1 MRSHHV
7 TLTRP
12 VLCTAALALFAAPLL
27 GAPAAAVEYDGN
39 WQFTTSCTATG
50 NQAAFTERFT
60 APITQ
65 NAATRSR
72 SSRNAQGLEES
83 SRFSARIENG
93 QMTVTIDRARGNER
107 WSLRFAGPATSDTRF
122 DLAGGIFSGER
133 QLRTCRLVAEAQSS
147 APGSL
152 AATAPAR
159 AQAAREQLAVAVAA
173 LAALEANAAAEIQAL
188 RTDLDL
194 ARFESVAMRAE
205 LDQRGAAIQALE
217 TRLRTAEGVATQA
230 QTALTQAVAT
240 ATAEIGQ
247 RDQRLAAAEA
257 ERAALQQRLTA
268 AEAQAQGAATERTAL
283 QGRLTAA
290 EGALAQAQSAAAAE
304 RTALQGRLTAAEGAA
319 AQLRTALETA
329 QRELTEARAAQPPR

>member
-12 VLCTAALALFAAPLL
+12 ALRAAALALFTAPLL

-50 NQAAFTERFT
+50 NQSAFTERFT

-83 SRFSARIENG
+83 SRFNARIENG
-93 QMTVTIDRARGNER
+93 QMTVTIERARGNER
-107 WSLRFAGPATSDTRF
+107 WSLRFAGPATSDSRF
-122 DLAGGIFSGER
+122 DLAGGIFSGDR

-205 LDQRGAAIQALE
+205 LDQRAAAIVALE

-230 QTALTQAVAT
+230 QAALAQAVAT

-247 RDQRLAAAEA
+247 RDQRLAAAEGA
-257 ERAALQQRLTA
+257 V
-268 AEAQAQGAATERTAL
+268 AQAQAQAQAGTAERTAL
-283 QGRLTAA
+283 QGRVAAA
-290 EGALAQAQSAAAAE
+290 EAALAQAQSAATAE
-304 RTALQGRLTAAEGAA
+304 RTALNGRLIAAEATA
-319 AQLRTALETA
+319 AQLRSALETA